1 MTASYQW
8 GNINKEKNY
17 EKEQTGNFGLE
28 NMKSEMKSSLETFKI
43 RFELTKEN
51 INISKLENRSIEIMK
66 SEEKRKIMKKHKQS
80 LREMWNTINK
90 KHHQWHI

>member
-1 MTASYQW
+1 M

-28 NMKSEMKSSLETFKI
+28 NMKSEMKSSLETFKN
-43 RFELTKEN
+43 RFELTKES

-66 SEEKRKIMKKHKQS
+66 SEEKRK
-80 LREMWNTINK
+80 NN
-90 KHHQWHI
+90 

>member
-1 MTASYQW
+1 M

-17 EKEQTGNFGLE
+17 EKGQTGNFGLE
-28 NMKSEMKSSLETFKI
+28 NTKSEMKSSLETFKI

-66 SEEKRKIMKKHKQS
+66 SEEKRKIMKHKQS